1 MIDYF
6 ETVQSVIYFIWF
18 LSLITALLVF
28 PGDLIALWL
37 HSQRSC
43 WLGLLVAFY
52 MFCYSFFFLKLNLN
66 VLHSCICRASGKS
79 SIKHIPSESVSVR
92 ILRLVGCPLP
102 TWRVWIPALKPCE
115 YGLWLEFAKGYLF
128 HTNLSLPRTRVKS
141 DVIFYCLFLLSLK
154 SFICRRRHP
163 LFPSAFPACSA
174 WNFFFFLPK
183 QSLKTLCF
191 QAPLIIEFSSLPP
204 VSFPRVSRVA
214 AFLRGKV
221 HKILLWFSF
230 CLLTPTYRNPCHFAV
245 QLGSS
250 YAIIN
255 FFPWPYLSETHASL
269 FPTEVRIH

>member
-1 MIDYF
+1 MSSSSNFPSLFLQIYFPFDIQLSLEMTLSKHLVKLFVDFFFQISIIYKKCLIDYF

-66 VLHSCICRASGKS
+66 VLHNCICRASGKS

-174 WNFFFFLPK
+174 WNFFF
-183 QSLKTLCF
+183 STKTKPQNIVL
-191 QAPLIIEFSSLPP
+191 SS
-204 VSFPRVSRVA
+204 SSHNRV
-214 AFLRGKV
+214 
-221 HKILLWFSF
+221 
-230 CLLTPTYRNPCHFAV
+230 
-245 QLGSS
+245 Q
-250 YAIIN
+250 
-255 FFPWPYLSETHASL
+255 
-269 FPTEVRIH
+269 

>member
-1 MIDYF
+1 MTILKLCSICYLFYLIFKPDNSSVGIPGWPHRAAL
-6 ETVQSVIYFIWF
+6 TPQSTF
-18 LSLITALLVF
+18 LLTGSTCGFLHVLLF
-28 PGDLIALWL
+28 
-37 HSQRSC
+37 
-43 WLGLLVAFY
+43 F
-52 MFCYSFFFLKLNLN
+52 FFFLKLNLN
-66 VLHSCICRASGKS
+66 VLHNCICRASGKT

-174 WNFFFFLPK
+174 WNFFFLPK